1 MVTFSETI
9 CKHRILTI
17 HTTFSVI
24 EFPSTFCPHKKEQN
38 CYRET
43 RFCASKYTNN
53 PLAPDPA
60 VGAYSAPP
68 EPQAEFGG
76 RRGKERERRQK
87 EGGEGAR
94 VAPPP

>member
-1 MVTFSETI
+1 
-9 CKHRILTI
+9 
-17 HTTFSVI
+17 
-24 EFPSTFCPHKKEQN
+24 
-38 CYRET
+38 
-43 RFCASKYTNN
+43 
-53 PLAPDPA
+53 

-94 VAPPP
+94 VAPPLTAGLDPPLSIG